1 MISQKQTIDIQQF
14 FDPDQ
19 ILKDVGIEEG
29 MIIADFGAGNGYMA
43 FSAAPL
49 VGSKGTVYA
58 LDVKKSVISHIRA
71 EIKARST
78 SNIKLIWTNLEIF
91 GANPIQD
98 NSVDVV
104 LIVNTLFQSQKHKEM
119 LREAKRVTKSGGL
132 IVIVDWKKES
142 APFGPP
148 VDERVSI
155 EKIKQIGYD
164 MELNKIK
171 EFSAGKYHFGIVFKK

>member
-1 MISQKQTIDIQQF
+1 MTSQEQTIEVSKF
-14 FDPDQ
+14 FNPDQ
-19 ILKDVGIEEG
+19 ILKDIGIEEG
-29 MIIADFGAGNGYMA
+29 MIIADFGAGNGYMT
-43 FSAAPL
+43 FSAVLL

-71 EIKARST
+71 EIKARSI

-104 LIVNTLFQSQKHKEM
+104 LIVNTLFQSRKHKQM
-119 LREAKRVTKSGGL
+119 LMEAKRVAKPGGL
-132 IVIVDWKKES
+132 IAIVDWKKES

-155 EKIKQIGYD
+155 EKIKQISYD

-171 EFSAGKYHFGIVFKK
+171 EFSAGKYHFGMVFKK